1 MKELRGIGVGF
12 RPAWGITHL
21 LQSPAKQISET
32 IIDSDIESAFKRIMV
47 AAEQVSQRYLAS
59 ARSKDAETVEILNAL
74 AMAALD
80 PALKESIREL
90 LGRGS
95 SAEAAVLE
103 AMSQLTSSMGE
114 VEFLA
119 ERTDDFQNLAW
130 QIVWQ
135 MQGKTQDI
143 EVTLDKPVVIFAE
156 ELSPLELVALPS
168 NVVGL
173 VTKDGGPTSHTSI
186 LCRQRGIAALVA
198 CDFTENDIEPG
209 FPVELDPII
218 GIVRSADQ
226 EISIAPIVFRS
237 VSASPLV
244 SVLANVGDPAE
255 ARSASNTKAT
265 GIGLVR
271 TEFCF
276 MDRTTMPSVEEQH
289 QVYQEIAD
297 SFTTGE
303 VIFRTFDVAGDKK
316 LDFIDTD
323 LSEATKEQLLALSKV
338 VGNVS
343 VMAPLIANSG
353 EAEVFA
359 SLAREYGFEKIGVM
373 LEKVSLLDEVE
384 ALQGVV
390 DFISIGTNDLA
401 QDLFQQDRLNP
412 ANPELLD
419 FWQPELLRAI
429 ASATQTAK
437 SVGIEVGVCGDAAS
451 DPIMAVVLAGMGVE
465 KVSSAVS
472 VVEEI
477 HLALCSVTMD
487 EARSLATLALASEDR
502 LTARKAVGDAF
513 RAIAIR

>member
-1 MKELRGIGVGF
+1 MKELSGIGVGF
-12 RPAWGITHL
+12 SPAWGFAHL
-21 LQSPAKQISET
+21 LQSPAKQLSET
-32 IIDSDIESAFKRIMV
+32 ITDSDIESAFQRIMA

-59 ARSKDAETVEILNAL
+59 ARSGDAETVEILKAL
-74 AMAALD
+74 AMATVD
-80 PALKESIREL
+80 PALKESIRHS
-90 LGRGS
+90 LGEGR

-103 AMSQLTSSMGE
+103 AMNQLTSSMGE

-135 MQGKTQDI
+135 MQGKTQAV
-143 EVTLDKPVVIFAE
+143 EVPTTSPVVIFAE
-156 ELSPLELVALPS
+156 ELSPLELVGLPS

-173 VTKDGGPTSHTSI
+173 VTRGGGPTSHTSI
-186 LCRQRGIAALVA
+186 ICRQRGIAALVA

-209 FPVELDPII
+209 SPVELDPLS
-218 GIVRSADQ
+218 GMVRSADQ
-226 EISIAPIVFRS
+226 ETRIPPIVFRA

-276 MDRTTMPSVEEQH
+276 MDRTTRPSVEEQQ

-303 VIFRTFDVAGDKK
+303 VIFRTFDVAADKK
-316 LDFIDTD
+316 LDFIDSD

-338 VGNVS
+338 EGNVS
-343 VMAPLIANSG
+343 VMAPLIANAP

-359 SLAREYGFEKIGVM
+359 SLAREKGFKKIGVM
-373 LEKVSLLDEVE
+373 LEKVSLLDEVD

-390 DFISIGTNDLA
+390 DFLSIGTNDLA
-401 QDLFQQDRLNP
+401 QDLYQQDRLNP
-412 ANPELLD
+412 ENPELLD

-429 ASATQTAK
+429 ASATQVAK

-451 DPIMAVVLAGMGVE
+451 DPIMAVVLAGMGVD

-472 VVEEI
+472 VIEEI

-487 EARSLATLALASEDR
+487 EAKSLASLALESPDR
-502 LTARKAVGDAF
+502 LSARKAVGDAF